1 MPYPGFPTDMQ
12 PQMMSLLT
20 LVNGSSVITE
30 TVFENRFMHISELN
44 RMGANIKIDGR
55 TAFVE
60 GVNKLT
66 GCDVKATDLRAGAAM
81 ILAGLVA
88 EGYTSIGDIYH
99 IDRGYVNIE
108 EKFRKIGANIQ
119 RIEV

>member
-1 MPYPGFPTDMQ
+1 MQ
-12 PQMMSLLT
+12 PQIMSLLSI
-20 LVNGSSVITE
+20 VKGSSIVTE
-30 TVFENRFMHISELN
+30 TVFENRFMHIAELN

-108 EKFRKIGANIQ
+108 EKFKRMKIYFLF
-119 RIEV
+119 